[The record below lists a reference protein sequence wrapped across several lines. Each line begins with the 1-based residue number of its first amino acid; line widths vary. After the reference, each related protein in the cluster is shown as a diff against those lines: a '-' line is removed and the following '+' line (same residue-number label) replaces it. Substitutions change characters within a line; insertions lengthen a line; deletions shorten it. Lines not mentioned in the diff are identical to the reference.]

1 MLSNDDGDI
10 PSLNWWWWLGSVLVS
25 WWGVVVSPQGV
36 TRSPIFHLP
45 RRPWTKTSTWRC
57 WGGTSQ
63 PPIEYCCATQSNTF
77 VLIELVQK
85 NSPGL
90 QESLSIYTERGA
102 KSSVVLP
109 SWGQWLVLCA
119 HVSIMAFLR
128 PDKRDL
134 LLIPPPPPPLS

>member
-10 PSLNWWWWLGSVLVS
+10 PSLNWWWWSGSVLVS

-57 WGGTSQ
+57 ALGRNLPASNRVLLRYSVQHFCADRVGTKELSR
-63 PPIEYCCATQSNTF
+63 PPRKSFY
-77 VLIELVQK
+77 LH
-85 NSPGL
+85 
-90 QESLSIYTERGA
+90 RGA
-102 KSSVVLP
+102 KSSAVLP
-109 SWGQWLVLCA
+109 SEGQWLVLCA

-134 LLIPPPPPPLS
+134 LLIPPPAPPLS